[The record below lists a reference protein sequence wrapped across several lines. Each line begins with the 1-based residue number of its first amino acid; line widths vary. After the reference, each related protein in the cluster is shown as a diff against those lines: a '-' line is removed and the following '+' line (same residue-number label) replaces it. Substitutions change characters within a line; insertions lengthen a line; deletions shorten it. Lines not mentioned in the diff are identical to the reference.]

1 MTEQNDEKPG
11 YQSGHNLSRNSRE
24 GFAER
29 TRKNLVYIE
38 KAEERRQAFGMA
50 QVLREPRRCLALA
63 QCFGPA
69 SAAVS

>member
-1 MTEQNDEKPG
+1 MEQ
-11 YQSGHNLSRNSRE
+11 
-24 GFAER
+24 AE
-29 TRKNLVYIE
+29 
-38 KAEERRQAFGMA
+38 FGMA